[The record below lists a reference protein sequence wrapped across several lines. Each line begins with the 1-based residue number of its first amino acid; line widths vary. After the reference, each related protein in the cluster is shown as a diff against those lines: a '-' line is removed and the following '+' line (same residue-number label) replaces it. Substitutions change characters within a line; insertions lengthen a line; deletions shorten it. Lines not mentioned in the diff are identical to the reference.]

1 MLGPVAPSEAG
12 ITLPHEHLFLDFTKY
27 YQRLLPQYYQDG
39 VESLELRMENMDK
52 IIKFP

>member
-1 MLGPVAPSEAG
+1 MLGPVDPGDIG

-27 YQRLLPQYYQDG
+27 YQKLLPQYCHDG
-39 VESLELRMENMDK
+39 LEYLELRMENMDK